1 MSAILSVRDLRKVYR
16 TRHGPLKAVDGV
28 SFQIEAGRTLAL
40 VGESGCGK
48 STAALAILRLLEP
61 SGGSVMFDGADL
73 SRIKGTELRL
83 LRRDFGI
90 VFQNPYSSLDP
101 KMKIR
106 DIVGEPLIA
115 AFGLKGR
122 SLTDRVAERLQEV
135 GLGAEHFYRYPHEF
149 SGGQRQR
156 IAIARAL
163 ASEPRL
169 LILDEPTA
177 ALDVSIQAQ
186 VLNLLLKLQERR
198 GLAYLYISHNLAT
211 VDYVADE
218 VMIMYLGRIVERGP
232 TREVFA
238 QPRHPYTRALVD
250 SIPKLDPRRRGQ
262 LKPLLGEVPSPIDV
276 PEGCGFAPRCPRRSA
291 ACGQPP
297 PESAV
302 SGSQSAAC
310 FHPLDLEI
318 AP

>member
-1 MSAILSVRDLRKVYR
+1 MNAILSVQDLRKTYP
-16 TRHGPLKAVDGV
+16 TKQGPLQAVDGV
-28 SFQIEAGRTLAL
+28 SFEIEAGRTLAL

-61 SGGSVMFDGADL
+61 SAGEIALAGKPLSSVSG
-73 SRIKGTELRL
+73 RELRL

-101 KMKIR
+101 KMTIR
-106 DIVGEPLIA
+106 DIVGEPLSVA
-115 AFGLKGR
+115 YGLKGR
-122 SLTDRVAERLQEV
+122 RLSERVTERLVEV
-135 GLGAEHFYRYPHEF
+135 GMGPEHLMRYPHEF

-163 ASEPRL
+163 AVEPRL

-186 VLNLLLKLQERR
+186 VLNLLLELQERR
-198 GLAYLYISHNLAT
+198 GLAYLFISHNLAT
-211 VDYVADE
+211 VEYIADE

-232 TREVFA
+232 TAKVFA
-238 QPRHPYTRALVD
+238 RPRHPYTQALID
-250 SIPKLDPRRRGQ
+250 SIPKLDPRGRGQ
-262 LKPLLGEVPSPIDV
+262 LKPLLGEVPSPLDIPV
-276 PEGCGFAPRCPRRSA
+276 GCGFAPRCPRRTE
-291 ACGQPP
+291 ACARPP
-297 PESAV
+297 AEQNFGEAH
-302 SGSQSAAC
+302 SAAC
-310 FHPLDLEI
+310 FHPLDLER